1 MARKT
6 FVELI
11 DDLDGSRADS
21 TLQFALE
28 GVEYEI
34 DLSKEHVEELHA
46 DFTKWIV
53 AARRVGGR
61 ARRSSGVPSSAKETA
76 KIRTWARENGYD
88 VSDRGRISADVREA
102 YHAAQS

>member
-1 MARKT
+1 MAQKT

-11 DDLDGSRADS
+11 DDIDGSRAES
-21 TLQFALE
+21 TVKFALE

-34 DLSKEHVEELHA
+34 DLSSQHVQELHS

-53 AARRVGGR
+53 SARRIGGR

-76 KIRTWARENGYD
+76 KIRKWARENGYE
-88 VSDRGRISADVREA
+88 VSDRGRIAADVREA
-102 YHAAQS
+102 YYETQG